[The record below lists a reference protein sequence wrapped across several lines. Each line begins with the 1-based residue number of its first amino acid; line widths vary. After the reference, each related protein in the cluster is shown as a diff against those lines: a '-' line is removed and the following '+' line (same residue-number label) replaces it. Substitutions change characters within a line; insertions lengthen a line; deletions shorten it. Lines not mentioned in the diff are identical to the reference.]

1 MKNSIIILTIALV
14 GSILI
19 AGVYGEEI
27 TVKGRLVSDDG
38 LFHKYATVKV
48 DRGNTVRD
56 LGVKICQELE
66 HQAPN
71 EVKVRGRFDLIGWY
85 NSHKS
90 VEHEGIKH
98 GDKVKVDCHP

>member
-1 MKNSIIILTIALV
+1 MVILALALV
-14 GSILI
+14 GVALVVETY
-19 AGVYGEEI
+19 AEEI
-27 TVKGRLVSDDG
+27 TIRGRLASDG
-38 LFHKYATVKV
+38 GIFHKWAKVRV

-71 EVKVRGRFDLIGWY
+71 KVKVKGNHDLFGWFD
-85 NSHKS
+85 SEKS

-98 GDKVKVDCHP
+98 EDKVKVDCHP